1 MSRLIVV
8 GGGWAGCSAAL
19 AAAKK
24 GLPVTLVERT
34 DRLLGSGLVGG
45 IMRNNGRFTAA
56 EELKLMGGGDLVE
69 LTDTLSRHANLNF
82 PGHRH
87 AWLYDI
93 ERIEGAVIRLLKK
106 WSVKVC
112 YKKRA
117 VEVELAGRRIAA
129 IRLADGGTI
138 KGEIFIDAS
147 GTAGPMAHCRRFGN
161 GCSMCIFR
169 CPSFGSRVSIAI
181 KAGLTERMLRREDQ
195 QPGFFS
201 GSCELEPGSLDRR
214 LLSEVRK
221 KGAVVLP
228 VPPGLW
234 PGGPGRSLLKAKV
247 CRQYTRQEYADN
259 LVLLDTGPI
268 KIMAPYFSL
277 RKLRRLDGLR
287 EAVYRDPLAGGI
299 GNSIRFTSSIA
310 VEADLLVPPF
320 SNLLAAGERAG
331 LMVGHTEAM
340 VTGTLAG
347 YNAWRLTRGE
357 KPLSLPGD
365 TACGELIAFGREV
378 MTGPEEGREMY
389 TLSGGT
395 LWKNLLRKGLY
406 STDPAELRPRL
417 QKAGL
422 LSLFTHMS

>member
-181 KAGLTERMLRREDQ
+181 KAGLKERMLRREDQ
-195 QPGFFS
+195 QPGFLAVPVNWNPVPWTGGCF
-201 GSCELEPGSLDRR
+201 PG
-214 LLSEVRK
+214 EEE
-221 KGAVVLP
+221 GAVVLP

-234 PGGPGRSLLKAKV
+234 PGVREIPTKSQGLSPVYPARIR
-247 CRQYTRQEYADN
+247 RQPSSAR
-259 LVLLDTGPI
+259 
-268 KIMAPYFSL
+268 
-277 RKLRRLDGLR
+277 
-287 EAVYRDPLAGGI
+287 YRPD
-299 GNSIRFTSSIA
+299 
-310 VEADLLVPPF
+310 
-320 SNLLAAGERAG
+320 
-331 LMVGHTEAM
+331 
-340 VTGTLAG
+340 
-347 YNAWRLTRGE
+347 
-357 KPLSLPGD
+357 
-365 TACGELIAFGREV
+365 
-378 MTGPEEGREMY
+378 
-389 TLSGGT
+389 
-395 LWKNLLRKGLY
+395 
-406 STDPAELRPRL
+406 
-417 QKAGL
+417 
-422 LSLFTHMS
+422 